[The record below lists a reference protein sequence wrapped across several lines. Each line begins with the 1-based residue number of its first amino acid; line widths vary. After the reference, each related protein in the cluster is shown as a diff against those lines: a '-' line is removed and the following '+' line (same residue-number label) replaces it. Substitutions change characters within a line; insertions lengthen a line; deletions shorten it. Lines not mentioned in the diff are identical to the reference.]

1 MHRWFTALLYALML
15 ACTAMPVVAQVDIA
29 DQQQQVSNLNSAVI
43 DTDDCAGDPS
53 GSVECQKFAQA
64 GDAVDLP
71 DWISAKPTAVR
82 LDLSPQALPCLC
94 PVLTASPH
102 LEGPQRPP
110 RIQPV

>member
-15 ACTAMPVVAQVDIA
+15 ACMAMPVVAQVDIA
-29 DQQQQVSNLNSAVI
+29 DQQQSSNLSSAVI
-43 DTDDCAGDPS
+43 DADDGAGDPS
-53 GSVECQKFAQA
+53 GSIESKKFVQA
-64 GDAVDLP
+64 DDAVDLP
-71 DWISAKPTAVR
+71 DWIGARPTADK

>member
-15 ACTAMPVVAQVDIA
+15 ACMAMPVVAQVEFSG
-29 DQQQQVSNLNSAVI
+29 QQQSSNLSSAVI
-43 DTDDCAGDPS
+43 DADDCAGDPS
-53 GSVECQKFAQA
+53 GSIESQKFVQA
-64 GDAVDLP
+64 DDAVDLP
-71 DWISAKPTAVR
+71 DWIGASPTAVK